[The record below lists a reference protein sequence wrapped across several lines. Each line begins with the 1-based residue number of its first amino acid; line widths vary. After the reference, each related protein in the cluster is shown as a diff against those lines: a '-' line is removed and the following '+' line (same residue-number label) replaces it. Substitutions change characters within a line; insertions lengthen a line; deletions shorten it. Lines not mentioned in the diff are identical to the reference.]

1 MSAQAPARGPTG
13 PDLAA
18 AIDDRKLGRFGLG
31 LVLISALVIFF
42 DGYDMQVIAFAT
54 TRMEKVFHVTNAG
67 FGLALGAGL
76 FGTLVGGI
84 LFGALGDRYGRRPA
98 IIAATACFSIL
109 TFALAFADNLWALIW
124 LRFFAGLAL
133 GGAIPLLWTLNVE
146 FAPRRLRATVI
157 TLIMLGYGF
166 GSAFAGPI
174 STVILP
180 RWDWPGLFLFGGV
193 VSLIAVAI
201 LIAWLP
207 ESLRTLAAREGNQ
220 DAIVKILRRM
230 GVETPIDPEA
240 VRILR
245 EGPPGSDDAAIR
257 SDGRSRLVNFLTA
270 LWRAAACLFNGRLLI
285 LTPLIWICYFA
296 SSMAVYFLTNWGPTI
311 LRNMH
316 FDTTATGW
324 LSFGNSMCG
333 MTGGLLLMRFTD
345 KHGPISIAAMPLTA
359 VPLLLVTGLAQ
370 VSLPQFVFLSL
381 ALTFFVS
388 GGHYGITS
396 VISGF
401 YPTHIRASASGLANA
416 FAKVGSILGPV
427 VGGFILDAHLAPR
440 TPYALLAVC
449 PLIFGVAA
457 VAMGLADRRG
467 GRPAEVAAQPVAAE

>member
-1 MSAQAPARGPTG
+1 MTTQRPSPAGF
-13 PDLAA
+13 DLAA
-18 AIDDRKLGRFGLG
+18 AIDERRLGRFGLG

-54 TRMEKVFHVTNAG
+54 KRMEAVFHVTNGA

-76 FGTLVGGI
+76 FGTLVGGV
-84 LFGALGDRYGRRPA
+84 LFGVLADRYGRRPA
-98 IIAATACFSIL
+98 IIGATACFSIM
-109 TFALAFADNLWALIW
+109 TFTLAFANNLATLIA
-124 LRFFAGLAL
+124 LRFVAGLAL

-146 FAPRRLRATVI
+146 FAPKRLRATVI

-166 GSAFAGPI
+166 GTAFAGPI

-180 RWDWPGLFLFGGV
+180 RWDWPGLFVFGGV
-193 VSLIAVAI
+193 ISLIAVVI

-207 ESLRTLAAREGNQ
+207 ESLRTLAAREGTQ
-220 DAIVKILRRM
+220 DAIIRILRRM
-230 GVETPIDPEA
+230 GVEAPIDPEA

-245 EGPPGSDDAAIR
+245 EGPPGSDDSRGAKPARPAIA
-257 SDGRSRLVNFLTA
+257 S
-270 LWRAAACLFNGRLLI
+270 LFEGRLKV

-296 SSMAVYFLTNWGPTI
+296 SSIAVYFLTNWGPTI
-311 LRNMH
+311 LRNLH
-316 FDTTATGW
+316 FSTTGTGW

-345 KHGPISIAAMPLTA
+345 KHGPISIAVLPLIG
-359 VPLLLVTGLAQ
+359 VPLLLVAGLVP
-370 VSLPQFVFLSL
+370 VSLTQFVFLSL
-381 ALTFFVS
+381 ALTFFIS

-401 YPTHIRASASGLANA
+401 YPSHIRASGSGVANA
-416 FAKVGSILGPV
+416 FAKVGSILGPT
-427 VGGFILDAHLAPR
+427 VGGFILDAHLGAR

-457 VAMGLADRRG
+457 VAMGLIDRRWRPPTG
-467 GRPAEVAAQPVAAE
+467 AVAQPAPAE